1 MSAFPIDATATRQH
15 LERVQRLHA
24 QLVQS
29 LEWRSIE
36 EHDPEQLSAEL
47 RPHAEALCRR
57 RYPELAGEER
67 ERTIAAVVA
76 EIAGLGPL
84 EPLMRD
90 STISDILVNHAREV
104 YIERHGLLS
113 RADVEFADEMHLL
126 RIIQRIA
133 GRVGRRIDET
143 SPMVDARLPD
153 GSRVHAVVPPLALR
167 GPTLSIRRFGATP
180 LTIQDLLHNGSL
192 LSAMVN
198 FLAAAIEARISFLI
212 SGGTGSGK
220 TTLLNAL
227 SVFIPA
233 GERLVTIEDA
243 AELQL
248 KHEHIVSLETRH
260 ASAEGVGAV
269 SVRDL
274 VRNSL
279 RMRPDRII
287 VGEVRGIE
295 AMDMLQAM
303 NSGHE
308 GSLTTIHANDV
319 ADALS
324 RLEIML
330 GMTGFNF
337 SVPVMRQYVAAGIK
351 LVVQLS
357 RLKGGRRR
365 VVRVAEIVGLRQGEY
380 QLEEIFGFQQTG
392 VDENGQARGEFYTT
406 GYVPHCLRR
415 IQAAGIEFSEREFA
429 ANRWTPSDV
438 LSARPTETSRSE
450 VLV

>member
-1 MSAFPIDATATRQH
+1 MNSSAGSLATRER
-15 LERVQRLHA
+15 LDRVQQLHA
-24 QLVQS
+24 LLVHS
-29 LEWRSIE
+29 LEWRAIE
-36 EHDPEQLSAEL
+36 DLHAEQLSAEL
-47 RPHAEALCRR
+47 RPHATALCKRR
-57 RYPELAGEER
+57 FPGLSGAEQNL
-67 ERTIAAVVA
+67 TISEVVA

-90 STISDILVNHAREV
+90 PAISDILVNHAREV
-104 YIERHGLLS
+104 YVERHGVLQ
-113 RADVEFADEMHLL
+113 RTDIEFADERHLL
-126 RIIQRIA
+126 RIIQRVA
-133 GRVGRRIDET
+133 SRVGRRVDET

-180 LTIQDLLHNGSL
+180 LKIEDLVHNGSL
-192 LSAMVN
+192 LPPMVN

-227 SVFIPA
+227 SAFIPTS
-233 GERLVTIEDA
+233 ERLVTIEDA

-248 KHEHIVSLETRH
+248 KHAHVVALETRQ

-269 SVRDL
+269 TVRDL

-279 RMRPDRII
+279 RMRPDRIL

-330 GMTGFNF
+330 GMTGYNF

-357 RLKGGRRR
+357 RLKGGVRR
-365 VVRVAEIVGLRQGEY
+365 VVRVSEITGLEQGEY
-380 QLEEIFGFQQTG
+380 RLEEIFGFQQTG
-392 VDENGQARGEFYTT
+392 VDKKGVARGEFYAT
-406 GYVPHCLRR
+406 GYVPRCLQR
-415 IQAAGIEFSEREFA
+415 IQAAGIEFDEQDFA
-429 ANRWTPSDV
+429 ANRWSEEAETPV
-438 LSARPTETSRSE
+438 CA
-450 VLV
+450 